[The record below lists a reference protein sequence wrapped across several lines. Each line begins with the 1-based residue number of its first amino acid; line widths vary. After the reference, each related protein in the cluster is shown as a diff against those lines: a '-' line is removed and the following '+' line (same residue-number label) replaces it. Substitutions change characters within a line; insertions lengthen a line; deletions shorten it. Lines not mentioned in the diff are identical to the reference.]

1 METKVADIEVR
12 KEQMIAQEKEY
23 WRFVGGMVVLIALV
37 VGAVLWI
44 ASVVAWWGALLILVG
59 AVIFSFYTDIIGK
72 RAGDTIK
79 AIEDEAGFAVLKQQ
93 ETKRGRLRK
102 VILWVVFVGVFSYG
116 LYLYSHYQN
125 EVTALTFLVV
135 YYGAYI
141 LIIRFLWRSLIK

>member
-12 KEQMIAQEKEY
+12 KEQLIAQEKEY

-93 ETKRGRLRK
+93 ETNRVRLRK